1 SARLPAAPNAGL
13 PSPSTANKTNIVA
26 QSAPSGA
33 FFKARTGRQ
42 CRDIERHPV
51 AIQTPA
57 HGRAVCR
64 TTQMS
69 DEDFGGRSGRI
80 GSTLGSVRSGVAVNG
95 ATTSVK
101 AASGIVKGTTPAK
114 W

>member
-1 SARLPAAPNAGL
+1 G
-13 PSPSTANKTNIVA
+13 TANKTKTIT
-26 QSAPSGA
+26 QSVPSGA
-33 FFKARTGRQ
+33 LFKARTGRQ

-69 DEDFGGRSGRI
+69 DKDFGGRSSRI
-80 GSTLGSVRSGVAVNG
+80 GSTLASVRSAGAVNG
-95 ATTSVK
+95 AAISVK
-101 AASGIVKGTTPAK
+101 AAAGIVKGTTPAR